1 MLELWPLAPRATSV
15 GVLVVMMVLWSFVLT
30 ITVEILVA
38 IVVGVPIGVTHDAFV
53 FWLVL
58 QLLKILPSILN
69 WFLCSVVHVLSSA
82 WIVVALLGVA

>member
-30 ITVEILVA
+30 VTVEILVA

>member
-1 MLELWPLAPRATSV
+1 MLELWPLAPRAASV